1 MLKEFSY
8 WYNCF
13 HKWKSE
19 NGDDVETVVECNPIT
34 FSGGKGGEREG
45 GKKGRSRYETLLVPA
60 LGLAI
65 GK

>member
-19 NGDDVETVVECNPIT
+19 NGDDVETVVECNLIT

-45 GKKGRSRYETLLVPA
+45 EKKGSDSTSVHTLPEL
-60 LGLAI
+60 I
-65 GK
+65 CN

>member
-1 MLKEFSY
+1 MKDKINTHVKGIFLL
-8 WYNCF
+8 YNCF

-45 GKKGRSRYETLLVPA
+45 EKKGS
-60 LGLAI
+60 
-65 GK
+65 

>member
-19 NGDDVETVVECNPIT
+19 NGDDVGTVVECNPIT

-45 GKKGRSRYETLLVPA
+45 EKKGS
-60 LGLAI
+60 
-65 GK
+65 

>member
-45 GKKGRSRYETLLVPA
+45 EKKE
-60 LGLAI
+60 AI
-65 GK
+65 VLQFTHCLS